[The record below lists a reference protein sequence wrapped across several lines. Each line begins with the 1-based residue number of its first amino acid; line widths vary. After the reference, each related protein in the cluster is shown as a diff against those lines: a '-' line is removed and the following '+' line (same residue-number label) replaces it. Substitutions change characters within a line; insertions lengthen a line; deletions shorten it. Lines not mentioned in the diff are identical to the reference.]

1 MTDYAGNTLGT
12 ARSLTITSTTQTF
25 NDSVGPLDTND
36 YYRFSI
42 SSRSSFNLNLN
53 GLTAD
58 ADVYLLNSSGQNLQ
72 TSVQSGITAESIKAT
87 LDVGTYYVRVSPYYN
102 STNYNLSLSATSM
115 VDSAGNT
122 TSAARNI
129 SVGSTSS
136 TYSDWVGSSDKED
149 YYKFTLSNNYN
160 FKLTLNGLSA
170 DADVQLLRLNS
181 NGSTATVATS
191 ATGGT
196 AAEAININALTAG
209 NYFVRVYSYTGNTN
223 YNLSLS
229 STPLPISTAY
239 ESNNTLSAAY
249 NLGSLSGTKDLSAG
263 IGGTD
268 TNDYYKFSIGTTS
281 SFSLSM
287 TGMSANADVQ
297 LLNSSGAAIVSSA
310 NTGTTNE
317 SISPRNLSAGTYY
330 LRVYPASGS
339 TNYNLSLIGVDASY
353 EANNTLTTA
362 YNLGNLS
369 GTKNLVSGIGS
380 TDTND
385 YYKFTFGSTSNF
397 SLSMTGMSA
406 NADVQLLNSSG
417 AIIASSLNTGTA
429 NESISP
435 RNLSAGTYFVR
446 VYSASGST
454 NYNASLSTT
463 IDWFS
468 QNIKD
473 SGLQSAARE
482 RFTDGTLDRNDMI
495 AVLRAAKDSSVVDA
509 TELTDL
515 RNLVSN
521 ASYLKLPDYVKVLSN
536 KVVNGNSA
544 NQKYQGVSLGNL
556 YAGSSDTQ
564 MENLISKWFV
574 GSDRPTTSYTYQ
586 YASGSLFQGSIS
598 VSDVK
603 QGFVGDCYFLAGLAA
618 TALRA
623 SSTIGSMFIDN
634 GDNTYTVRFYN
645 NGVADFVTVD
655 RYLPTD
661 SSGTFV
667 YANMGGSYNNSS
679 NELWVALAEKAYA
692 QLNESGWIGQD
703 NTNSY
708 EGISSGYISDA
719 FAQITG
725 RSSSLGNT
733 LDFTLITNAVNSG
746 KLVGLATNSSGV
758 ASNIVPNHAY
768 VVTGYN
774 SSTQKFSLFNP
785 WGVNGGYDGRNFKPG
800 TIELTW
806 SEITANFSYW
816 DSTTT

>member
-1 MTDYAGNTLGT
+1 MPDYAGNTQDT
-12 ARSLTITSTTQTF
+12 ARALTITSTTQTF
-25 NDSVGPLDTND
+25 NDSVGPLDTDD
-36 YYRFSI
+36 YYRFSL

-58 ADVYLLNSSGQNLQ
+58 ADVYLLNSSGQNLL
-72 TSVQSGITAESIKAT
+72 TSEQSGTTAESIKAT
-87 LDVGTYYVRVSPYYN
+87 LDVGTYYVRVSPYYD

-129 SVGSTSS
+129 SVGSTTS

-160 FKLTLNGLSA
+160 FKLTLNGLSG

-181 NGSTATVATS
+181 DSTTTTVGNS

-196 AAEAININALTAG
+196 TAEAININALTAG

-239 ESNNTLSAAY
+239 ESNNTLSTAY

-297 LLNSSGAAIVSSA
+297 LLNSSGAAIASSA

-317 SISPRNLSAGTYY
+317 SISPRDLSAGTYY

-339 TNYNLSLIGVDASY
+339 TNYNLSLMGVDASY

-369 GTKNLVSGIGS
+369 GTKNLVSGIGG

-385 YYKFTFGSTSNF
+385 YYKFTFSSTSNF

-417 AIIASSLNTGTA
+417 AIIASSLNTGTT

-473 SGLQSAARE
+473 SGLQSAARA

-509 TELTDL
+509 TEITDL
-515 RNLVSN
+515 RNLISN

-536 KVVNGNSA
+536 KVVNGDTA
-544 NQKYQGVSLGNL
+544 NQNYQGVSLGNL

-564 MENLISKWFV
+564 MENLISKWFL

-586 YASGSLFQGSIS
+586 YASGSLFQNGIS
-598 VSDVK
+598 ASDLK
-603 QGFVGDCYFLAGLAA
+603 QGAVGDCYYIATLASIAQEKP
-618 TALRA
+618 
-623 SSTIGSMFIDN
+623 SYIQNMFTDN
-634 GDNTYTVRFYN
+634 GDGTFTVRFYK
-645 NGVADFVTVD
+645 NGAADYLTVD

-661 SSGTFV
+661 TWGNFAYASYDSS
-667 YANMGGSYNNSS
+667 YSSSS

-708 EGISSGYISDA
+708 EGISGGWMDA
-719 FAQITG
+719 VIEQVTG
-725 RSSSLGNT
+725 LSTSFVSASSMTSEQLVN
-733 LDFTLITNAVNSG
+733 LVNS
-746 KLVGLATNSSGV
+746 KQILTVGFVRGGGYGVYNS
-758 ASNIVPNHAY
+758 HAY
-768 VVTGYN
+768 AVTSYN
-774 SSTQKFSLFNP
+774 SSTGKFHLQNP
-785 WGVNGGYDGRNFKPG
+785 WGEEHVDV
-800 TIELTW
+800 TW
-806 SEITANFSYW
+806 AQLSDLQGDFIWSNT
-816 DSTTT
+816 